1 MSPLI
6 ELTQKAASLR
16 EFTELT
22 QIPDGQSTGLA
33 PAEIAVRLVLGTIFQ
48 GLE

>member
-6 ELTQKAASLR
+6 ELAHKVTSLR

-33 PAEIAVRLVLGTIFQ
+33 PAEIAVLLVFGTIFQ